1 MAAHWNGERFSLEE
15 LHRFPNGGVAA
26 EQTLYWDVLN
36 LWAQVQNCLRKFHAQ
51 YRESPAAIGVDAWGV
66 DFGLLDR
73 AGRLIG
79 NPVHYRDRRTDGMP
93 AKLFEVVPEAEIFAE
108 TGVQTMA
115 INTLFQ
121 LYAMATSCDAQLNEA
136 HTLLMMPDLFHYF
149 LGGEKHVEYTQAT
162 TTQMYSL
169 ASRGWAYDMLDR
181 VGVPGRILPE
191 IVRPGTVL
199 SAIRPDVLLNAGFT
213 RTFPVVAVGSHDT
226 ASAVASIAPMDDAS
240 TFISCGTWSLM
251 GVQIAEPNT
260 TRRAL
265 ELGFTNEGGADGGL
279 LLLKNLTGLWILQ
292 ECLQQWTLEHQKYT
306 WDQIVE
312 AAAEAAPLRSVFD
325 PNDTRLSTPGRMLQ
339 AIAACC
345 ADSRQPVP
353 ETVGQVARA
362 AFESLSLK
370 YRSTLLAL
378 EEITGRQ
385 LKTIRLVG
393 GGSRNALFSQMIAD
407 ACNRTVIAGPVEA
420 SALGNAMLQA
430 VAIGE
435 IADVESGREAIVA
448 SVDRKVYNPRPSDRW
463 DEMYG
468 LFRSLEAN

>member
-1 MAAHWNGERFSLEE
+1 MAAHWNGERFSIEE
-15 LHRFPNGGVAA
+15 LHRFPNGGVAV

-36 LWAQVQNCLRKFHAQ
+36 LWAQVQEGLRKFHTQ

-73 AGRLIG
+73 SGRLIA
-79 NPVHYRDRRTDGMP
+79 NPVHYRDRRTEGMP
-93 AKLFEVVPEAEIFAE
+93 AKLFEVVPEADIFAD

-121 LYAMATSCDAQLNEA
+121 LYAMATSCDVQLNEA
-136 HTLLMMPDLFHYF
+136 QTLLMIPDLFHYF
-149 LGGEKHVEYTQAT
+149 LGGEKYVEYTQAT

-169 ASRGWAYDMLDR
+169 ASRGWAYDMLER
-181 VGVPGRILPE
+181 IGVPSRILPE

-199 SAIRPDVLLNAGFT
+199 SAIRPDVLLNAGFSVP
-213 RTFPVVAVGSHDT
+213 FPVVAVGSHDT
-226 ASAVASIAPMDDAS
+226 ASAVASIAPIDDSDCVHKQRYLEPDGRADRGTQHDPQSLGPGVYQRGRRRRSSPPPQEPHRTMDSA
-240 TFISCGTWSLM
+240 
-251 GVQIAEPNT
+251 GVPAAMEART
-260 TRRAL
+260 S
-265 ELGFTNEGGADGGL
+265 EVHLGP
-279 LLLKNLTGLWILQ
+279 
-292 ECLQQWTLEHQKYT
+292 
-306 WDQIVE
+306 IVQ
-312 AAAEAAPLRSVFD
+312 AAAQAAPLRSVFD
-325 PNDTRLSTPGRMLQ
+325 PNDTRLGTPGRMLQ
-339 AIAACC
+339 AIAKCC
-345 ADSRQPVP
+345 ADSKQPVP

-378 EEITGRQ
+378 EELTGRQ
-385 LKTIRLVG
+385 LKTIRVVG

-407 ACNRTVIAGPVEA
+407 ACNRTVLAGPVEA

-435 IADVESGREAIVA
+435 IADIESGREAIAA
-448 SVDRKVYNPRPSDRW
+448 SVECAVYNPRPSDRW

-468 LFRSLEAN
+468 LFRRLEAN